1 VRALVYAGSVGL
13 SPMVLERLCL
23 DMWTAIVA
31 QYEGTNSGVDSFLA
45 YFGSTWMT
53 RPGGAV
59 TA

>member
-1 VRALVYAGSVGL
+1 
-13 SPMVLERLCL
+13 MVLERLCL